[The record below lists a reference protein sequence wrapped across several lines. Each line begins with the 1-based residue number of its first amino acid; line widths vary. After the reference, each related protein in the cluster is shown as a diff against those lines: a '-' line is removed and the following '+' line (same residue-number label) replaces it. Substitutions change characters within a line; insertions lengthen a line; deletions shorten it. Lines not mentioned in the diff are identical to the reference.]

1 MRIAVLDTDQIRA
14 NQICA
19 ALGAIG
25 HACSV
30 FHGET
35 IPEAIRREA
44 FDLLILDWQF
54 STADDAMRAVRSWSP
69 ANVPVVVMAERNDEN
84 GIVEAIKAGA
94 SDYLIK
100 PLRLGELVTRV
111 QVLFKR
117 AYPEQAA
124 GEQVRFGSYLF
135 ETAAGRVTREGK
147 VIGLTQKEFELALLF
162 FRNLGRPLS
171 RAYIQEAVWS
181 QDPNVASRTMDTHV
195 SRVRSKLGLKP
206 ESGFRLAPVYGYG
219 YELEQLG
226 D

>member
-19 ALGAIG
+19 ALKAIG
-25 HACSV
+25 HVCSAL
-30 FHGET
+30 HDET
-35 IPEAIRREA
+35 IPEMVRREA

-54 STADDAMRAVRSWSP
+54 SASGDAMRAIRSQLS

-84 GIVEAIKAGA
+84 GIVEAIEAGA
-94 SDYLIK
+94 SDYVIK

-124 GEQVRFGSYLF
+124 GEQVRFGPYLF
-135 ETAAGRVTREGK
+135 ETVAGRVTRKGK
-147 VIGLTQKEFELALLF
+147 AIGLTQKEFELALLF

-181 QDPNVASRTMDTHV
+181 QDPNIASRTMDTHV